1 MFNIVVYSNSN
12 ANQMKQNIRYFAIL
26 IIISIL
32 LPTTLLAA
40 IERVSISSPDGQ
52 LRMELFTC
60 DTISG
65 SDLYYQILA
74 NERLVVLPSKLN
86 IVAKNRNGIDSWP
99 VISHVKGITASP
111 IMQIDTTWHPTYG
124 EQSKYRDYYN
134 TITVSIPHSPLKIIV
149 RAYNEGIA
157 FRYDISSE
165 DMILRIESETTE
177 FNLPANTDGWINLH
191 PQDTYRREPIKKC
204 ALIEMPLTLEL
215 ASSKGGDTVDG
226 YIAIMEAHLSNY
238 SRGRLR
244 TVGADSLRIEI
255 DSPVVTGSPW
265 CSPWRVV
272 LYGNQPRELL
282 QNNFLV
288 LNLSPEAQ
296 IPTDWIKPGK
306 VIREI
311 TLNTKTAKECI
322 DFAAAQNIQYIHFD
336 AGWYG
341 HEYIQAADAT
351 TVDVDPDRNPINDL
365 NLLEVIK
372 YGKSRGVG
380 VILYVNRRQLEKN
393 LDVILPLYRSWGVKG
408 VKYGFINTGTH
419 RWIEWANEAVRK
431 AAENQLLVNIHDEF
445 RPTGLSRTYPN
456 LLTQEGICGNEEM
469 PNANHN
475 TALPFTRFLSGAADY
490 TFCYYTRKEFGHEKR
505 YVRNTPAHQLAL
517 PVVFYSPLQYLYWY
531 DRPSDFANEPEL
543 AFWRA
548 IPTVWDQ
555 TVVVDGVIG
564 EFATIARR
572 SGINWFVGITTNT
585 NGRDVDTRLDFL
597 EKNKRYQLIRYFDG
611 DDSLPSRTKV
621 GVEKRIVK
629 GGEMMHSTLKASG
642 GEAWHITPLD

>member
-1 MFNIVVYSNSN
+1 
-12 ANQMKQNIRYFAIL
+12 MKPNLRRSALLVIL
-26 IIISIL
+26 SIL
-32 LPTTLLAA
+32 LPTAIYAA
-40 IERVSISSPDGQ
+40 EGRVAISSPDGR
-52 LRMELFTC
+52 LRMELFTA
-60 DTISG
+60 DTVAG
-65 SDLYYQILA
+65 SDLYYQITA
-74 NERLVVLPSKLN
+74 KERPIVLPSKLN
-86 IVAKNRNGIDSWP
+86 MITANRNGSGSWP
-99 VISHVKGITASP
+99 MVSRVKGITATP
-111 IMQIDTTWHPTYG
+111 ITEVDTTWHPAYG
-124 EQSKYRDYYN
+124 EQSEYRDHYN
-134 TITVSIPHSPLKIIV
+134 TMTVSIPSSPLKIIV

-157 FRYDISSE
+157 FRYDIPAE
-165 DMILRIESETTE
+165 DMILKFEGEATE
-177 FNLPANTDGWINLH
+177 FNLPAGTKGWINTH
-191 PQDTYRREPIKKC
+191 PQDTYRREPILKS
-204 ALIEMPLTLEL
+204 AQIEMPLTLEL
-215 ASSKGGDTVDG
+215 VSSAGGDAVDG
-226 YIAIMEAHLSNY
+226 YVSIMEAHLSNY
-238 SRGRLR
+238 ARGRLR
-244 TVGADSLRIEI
+244 TVGADSLRVSI

-272 LYGNQPRELL
+272 LYGDRPRDLL

-322 DFAAAQNIQYIHFD
+322 DFAASQNIQYIHFD

-351 TVDVDPDRNPINDL
+351 TVDVDPDRNPVNDL
-365 NLLEVIK
+365 NLLDVVN

-393 LDVILPLYRSWGVKG
+393 LDVILPLYRSWGIKG

-419 RWIEWANEAVRK
+419 RWVEWANDAVRK
-431 AAENQLLVNIHDEF
+431 AAENQLLVNIHDEY

-475 TALPFTRFLSGAADY
+475 SALPFTRFLSGAGDY

-505 YVRNTPAHQLAL
+505 HVRNTPTHQLAL

-531 DRPSDFANEPEL
+531 DRPSDFGNEPEL

-555 TVVVDGVIG
+555 TVVVDGAIG

-572 SGINWFVGITTNT
+572 SGRDWFVGMITNT
-585 NGRDVDTRLDFL
+585 EGREVDTRLDFL
-597 EKNKRYQLIRYFDG
+597 EKGRRYQLIRYFDG
-611 DDSLPSRTKV
+611 DESLASRTKV
-621 GVEKRIVK
+621 GVEKITVK
-629 GGEMMHSTLKASG
+629 GGQSVRSTLKASG